1 MNRDRRVDDLL
12 APLRDELP
20 DANDAAPIDRER
32 VVARMMSAAKAT
44 PPARTTLWVAALAVA
59 AAFAVGFGAMR
70 WLRKPGP
77 SDQAV
82 AINAVA
88 GEVTWRGAGAMALKP
103 GESATVET
111 GGHVTTASAG
121 EAHLKAASGVE
132 FDVYDRTD
140 VGLDELRG
148 ASSSLRLFEG
158 RVRCKVPHLA
168 PSATFSVV
176 TSDVRVVVHGT
187 VFSVEASRE
196 GIVTVRVDEGVVSVH
211 YATGDVTLTASQSW
225 SNQRAPE
232 PATPVLQP
240 VAKDPREA
248 SPKTLLSSPRK
259 TGEPSAS
266 PSGTLDEETRLLRS
280 GLAAERSG
288 DLTGAAASFN
298 QLLTRFP
305 QSPLAPDARAALV
318 RVRSHQRTGP

>member
-1 MNRDRRVDDLL
+1 
-12 APLRDELP
+12 
-20 DANDAAPIDRER
+20 
-32 VVARMMSAAKAT
+32 
-44 PPARTTLWVAALAVA
+44 LWVAALAVA

-70 WLRKPGP
+70 WLRKPAT
-77 SDQAV
+77 SEQAL

-88 GEVTWRGAGAMALKP
+88 GEVTWRGAGAMDLHP

-158 RVRCKVPHLA
+158 RVRCRVPHLA

-196 GIVTVRVDEGVVSVH
+196 GTVTVRVDEGVVSVH
-211 YATGDVTLTASQSW
+211 HATGDVTLTASQSW
-225 SNQRAPE
+225 STQRAPE
-232 PATPVLQP
+232 PASPVLQP

-248 SPKTLLSSPRK
+248 PPKTSLSLPRK
-259 TGEPSAS
+259 SGEPIA
-266 PSGTLDEETRLLRS
+266 SGTLDEETRLLRS

-288 DLTGAAASFN
+288 DLAGAAASFN

>member
-20 DANDAAPIDRER
+20 
-32 VVARMMSAAKAT
+32 
-44 PPARTTLWVAALAVA
+44 
-59 AAFAVGFGAMR
+59 
-70 WLRKPGP
+70 
-77 SDQAV
+77 
-82 AINAVA
+82 
-88 GEVTWRGAGAMALKP
+88 
-103 GESATVET
+103 
-111 GGHVTTASAG
+111 
-121 EAHLKAASGVE
+121 
-132 FDVYDRTD
+132 
-140 VGLDELRG
+140 G
-148 ASSSLRLFEG
+148 ASSSVRLFGG

-176 TSDVRVVVHGT
+176 TSDVRVVVHGP

-259 TGEPSAS
+259 TG
-266 PSGTLDEETRLLRS
+266 
-280 GLAAERSG
+280 
-288 DLTGAAASFN
+288 
-298 QLLTRFP
+298 
-305 QSPLAPDARAALV
+305 
-318 RVRSHQRTGP
+318 